1 MLIKW
6 KKHQH
11 LFLIRPDKFFEWFY
25 RGRMSLSS
33 NCYCIKK
40 LRSLQLGL
48 RGSEARHMTTA
59 QYYRDLIRQMSELE
73 ANVQQLQTELQQAE
87 QQLDEVGTEIKSE
100 KLDAVKMEA
109 KAAFVAKVG
118 SLFGSGKLKVFEHRN
133 EDLQSRMQE
142 LEEVLLREEQYSK
155 QIQEMK
161 KAYEQQYRKLSEF
174 TDFFKRY
181 FPYVDKLIQ
190 VIKFLR
196 EIQNFGDVLIKKL
209 CMLKILP
216 LKANSILLS
225 SGSTLRQMVRFV
237 RLKKSQ
243 MENLN
248 ST

>member
-1 MLIKW
+1 
-6 KKHQH
+6 
-11 LFLIRPDKFFEWFY
+11 
-25 RGRMSLSS
+25 
-33 NCYCIKK
+33 
-40 LRSLQLGL
+40 
-48 RGSEARHMTTA
+48 
-59 QYYRDLIRQMSELE
+59 
-73 ANVQQLQTELQQAE
+73 
-87 QQLDEVGTEIKSE
+87 
-100 KLDAVKMEA
+100 MEA

-161 KAYEQQYRKLSEF
+161 KAYEQKYRKLSDF
-174 TDFFKRY
+174 TDFFKHY
-181 FPYVDKLIQ
+181 FPYVEKLIPT
-190 VIKFLR
+190 IKFLR
-196 EIQNFGDVLIKKL
+196 ETQNFGDVLIKKL

-225 SGSTLRQMVRFV
+225 SVSALRLMVRFV
-237 RLKKSQ
+237 RLKKFR